1 MLFSSLLTFRL
12 REVLSVVDQFLNV
25 SKVNTLCIT
34 QVCKCF
40 HYNTG
45 FSLAIYRAYPLP
57 ESRGQPHS
65 AEPPEY
71 LTHRHS
77 LPTLQPGLL
86 KAMTKQKYFT
96 LGVGSAFC
104 GSLNSGQSSDA
115 TSFTPPLFLSFWW
128 HQQTEK
134 WNTIGSM
141 GTHKMHLQFST
152 ISMRVPRT
160 LVKTFTHLHFD
171 D

>member
-1 MLFSSLLTFRL
+1 MLFSSLLTLRL

-45 FSLAIYRAYPLP
+45 FSLAIYRACLL
-57 ESRGQPHS
+57 RGQPHS

-86 KAMTKQKYFT
+86 RAMTKQKYFT

-115 TSFTPPLFLSFWW
+115 TSFTPRFSYASGGISK
-128 HQQTEK
+128 QR
-134 WNTIGSM
+134 G
-141 GTHKMHLQFST
+141 GTQLEAWGHIKCIYCFPPSQ
-152 ISMRVPRT
+152 
-160 LVKTFTHLHFD
+160 
-171 D
+171 